1 MIACVQCEAKTQ
13 DGTRC
18 KRKTCRTSDYC
29 FQHLQKIKGLRV
41 KPSHIPKGGL
51 GLYTTV
57 ARKKGSK
64 VANYT
69 GDVAAKP
76 KGLYSVAI
84 SKNKFMNSESTQNAV
99 GRYANTCRKKDK
111 PKCKGNNA
119 KFSVHRGQVAL
130 KATKNIQPGT
140 EVYAAYGRGH
150 RV

>member
-18 KRKTCRTSDYC
+18 KRNTCRTSDYC
-29 FQHLQKIKGLRV
+29 FQHLQKIKGLGV
-41 KPSHIPKGGL
+41 KPSNIPMGGL
-51 GLYTTV
+51 GLFTTV

-69 GDVAAKP
+69 GTVSARP

-84 SKNKFMNSESTQNAV
+84 SKGKFMNSESTQNAV

-111 PKCKGNNA
+111 SACKGNNA

-130 KATKNIQPGT
+130 KATRRVPAGQ
-140 EVYAAYGRGH
+140 EVYVSYGRGYT
-150 RV
+150 V